1 MADRIPAK
9 LVLEDGTRYDCF
21 SFGAEGETT
30 GEIVFNTSMMGYQEI
45 ITDPSYF
52 GQMIVMTY
60 PLMGNYG
67 VNTDDLES
75 AGPMVKAFIVKEAC
89 DYPSNWRQSG
99 TLGQLFKSKN
109 IMGIEGLDTRA
120 ITRHIRNFGAMRAI
134 ISTID
139 KNEDSLLEKVKQS
152 PSMTGANLVDAVTCK
167 ARYLWSEANLP
178 DWQFRENIK
187 RESKYRI
194 AVYDFGVKRNILRK
208 FIERGCTLEV
218 FPAQTKADE
227 ILAANPD
234 GVFLSNGPGDPEA
247 VEYVIPEI
255 KKIIGKK
262 PIFGICL
269 GQQLLGIAL
278 GGKTYKLKFGH
289 RGANHPV
296 KNLETGVI
304 EITSQ
309 NHGFTV
315 DPKTLNENEVELTHW
330 NLYDNTLE
338 GFRHKTLPVF
348 SVQYHPEASP
358 GPHDSDYLFNKF
370 MESIEKR

>member
-1 MADRIPAK
+1 MKAK
-9 LVLEDGTRYDCF
+9 LVLEDGLSYDGYA
-21 SFGAEGETT
+21 FGAEGEVT

-45 ITDPSYF
+45 LSDPSYS

-60 PLMGNYG
+60 PHIGNYG
-67 VNTDDLES
+67 INSADFES
-75 AGPMVKAFIVKEAC
+75 LRPHVKAFIVKEHC
-89 DYPSNWRQSG
+89 DYPSNWRSEMS
-99 TLGQLFKSKN
+99 LADLFKKFN

-134 ISTID
+134 ISTTD
-139 KNEDSLLEKVKQS
+139 LNTTSLLEKVKNS
-152 PSMTGANLVDAVTCK
+152 PSMVGANLVDGVTCQS
-167 ARYLWSEANLP
+167 AYDWGTPNLP
-178 DWQFRENIK
+178 DWQYRENIDH
-187 RESKYRI
+187 ESKFNVV
-194 AVYDFGVKRNILRK
+194 VYDFGVKQNILRK
-208 FIERGCTLEV
+208 FVERGCRLHV
-218 FPAQTKADE
+218 VPAQTKADD
-227 ILAANPD
+227 ILKMNPD

-255 KKIIGKK
+255 QKLIGKK

-269 GQQLLGIAL
+269 GQQLAGIAL

-315 DPKTLNENEVELTHW
+315 DPKSLNEKEVELTHF
-330 NLYDNTLE
+330 NLYDGTLE
-338 GFRHKTLPVF
+338 GFQHRELPIF
-348 SVQYHPEASP
+348 TVQYHPEASP

-370 MESIEKR
+370 MTAIEKTK